1 MAVSAD
7 ELTAIDQALSAPDA
21 DARILAQLR
30 NRFSHLSWTRC
41 DASDV
46 IETPF
51 RTYAR
56 FDMHLLNSAGHCSQ
70 ITADP
75 AQATGFILA
84 MRGAAP

>member
-30 NRFSHLSWTRC
+30 SRFSHLSWTRC

-46 IETPF
+46 NETPF
-51 RTYAR
+51 RAYAR
-56 FDMHLLNSAGHCSQ
+56 FDMHLLDSADHCSH

-75 AQATGFILA
+75 ARATGIILA
-84 MRGAAP
+84 VRKAAR